1 LHADSTGAN
10 IPQLPTL
17 VFLWSCYDFLHCL
30 VHDYCCTRP
39 WPDPECGTQCPNC
52 KSAILYR
59 SHQYSLHIWRSCC
72 HCVCLLSLS
81 LSLSL
86 FRLLICLLVCLS
98 PHSLNLI
105 LAALNVEMGVSFL
118 SFLIYLWELLLE
130 FQCVR

>member
-1 LHADSTGAN
+1 MLMMMLLMN
-10 IPQLPTL
+10 
-17 VFLWSCYDFLHCL
+17 FLFFGCCCFSILMRFLML
-30 VHDYCCTRP
+30 FS
-39 WPDPECGTQCPNC
+39 DPECGTQCPNC

-72 HCVCLLSLS
+72 HCVCLLSLSHAVTVYVFS

-118 SFLIYLWELLLE
+118 SFLIYSWELLLE